1 MLPRD
6 KNLKQPA
13 RILRKNMTDAERKL
27 WSKIRRK
34 QLEGFLFYRQ
44 KVIGRYIVDFYCHQA
59 KLVIEVDG
67 GQHYTDAGI
76 RKDSRRDSFLN
87 GLGLRVL
94 RFNDLDVLKNC
105 DGVVMNIME
114 YLLNVKNNPPVAPP
128 DLRSGVPNLRSGQ
141 AL

>member
-6 KNLKQPA
+6 KKLKQPA
-13 RILRKNMTDAERKL
+13 RVLRKNLTDAERKL

-76 RKDSRRDSFLN
+76 RKDSRRDSFLK
-87 GLGLRVL
+87 GLGLHVL

-114 YLLNVKNNPPVAPP
+114 YLLNINNNPP
-128 DLRSGVPNLRSGQ
+128 
-141 AL
+141 